1 MHLMDLQ
8 ETQEVVNE
16 DDNAEEVLVFG
27 SQLTT
32 GTVLFG
38 HQRPANVPGDIS
50 HPRR

>member
-16 DDNAEEVLVFG
+16 DGNAEEALVFG
-27 SQLTT
+27 SQLAT

-38 HQRPANVPGDIS
+38 HQRPVNVPDDIS
-50 HPRR
+50 HPQR